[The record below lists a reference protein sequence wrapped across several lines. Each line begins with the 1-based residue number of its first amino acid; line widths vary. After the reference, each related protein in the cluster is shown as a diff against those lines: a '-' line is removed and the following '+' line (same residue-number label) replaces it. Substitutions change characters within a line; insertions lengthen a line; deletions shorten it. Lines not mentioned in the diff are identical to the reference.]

1 MIKRIVFLL
10 ILAIAIPWFYSVQNV
25 GEPKEFS
32 TQFEGWDVFLKKTNN
47 PDVCLLILY
56 NTQTDIRYNI
66 KVRWSWE
73 LFAAYF
79 IISDNSKIGY
89 ITGINGDVQIYYD
102 FLETL
107 NRQYNTKKIYNLK

>member
-1 MIKRIVFLL
+1 MIKRFVFLL

-32 TQFEGWDVFLKKTNN
+32 TQFEGWDVDLYKTEI
-47 PDVCLLILY
+47 PYVCLLHLY
-56 NTQTDIRYNI
+56 NTKTDITYNI
-66 KVRWSWE
+66 QVKWSWE

-79 IISDNSKIGY
+79 VISDGSKVGY
-89 ITGINGDVQIYYD
+89 ITGVNSNVEIYYS

-107 NRQYNTKKIYNLK
+107 NHKYKLKKTYNLK